1 MNNMLFKR
9 CRTGALALGLCAAF
23 AWGADTLTA
32 RAAAAPDSEPAYKSL
47 YENGFYS
54 QAIEDLSGKIKSS
67 PDSLKQEYYRYLAY
81 SYIATERIV
90 EARALFMEML
100 VADSAFTLDPVRT
113 SPKIY
118 EVFRA
123 ALSEWQKQHQPVLPD
138 SSAAIPLV
146 VRDTASRPAPQPPAY
161 AANPKKAPLEWVY
174 IPVSLLPGG
183 AGQFYNGANLK
194 GAAISGVQA
203 VCLGLAAWSYQ
214 KKNDSYSD
222 RFGWYQDNK
231 GQYETYLRLTQAGV
245 VSFTVGYLYGICD
258 ALLHHKKQTKTST
271 KEAL

>member
-1 MNNMLFKR
+1 MNNILFTR
-9 CRTGALALGLCAAF
+9 CRRAALAPLLCMTL

-32 RAAAAPDSEPAYKSL
+32 TGAIAVPDSGPAYKAL

-54 QAIEDLSGKIKSS
+54 QAIEYLSDKIKNS
-67 PDSLKQEYYRYLAY
+67 PDSLKQEYYRYLAF

-100 VADSAFTLDPVRT
+100 VSDSAFKLDPVRT

-123 ALSEWQKQHQPVLPD
+123 ALAQWQKQHQASHAD
-138 SSAAIPLV
+138 SIPAAPLA
-146 VRDTASRPAPQPPAY
+146 VRDTSAHLAPHATGPKRPD
-161 AANPKKAPLEWVY
+161 LEWVY

-183 AGQFYNGANLK
+183 AGQFYNRAPLK
-194 GAAISGVQA
+194 GAVLLGVQA
-203 VCLGLAAWSYQ
+203 ACLGFTAWSYQ

-222 RFGWYQDNK
+222 RFGWYQGNRN
-231 GQYETYLRLTQAGV
+231 QYETYLRLAQAGV
-245 VSFTVGYLYGICD
+245 VSFTISYFYGVID
-258 ALLHHKKQTKTST
+258 ALIFHKKQTRTRPR
-271 KEAL
+271 EAL